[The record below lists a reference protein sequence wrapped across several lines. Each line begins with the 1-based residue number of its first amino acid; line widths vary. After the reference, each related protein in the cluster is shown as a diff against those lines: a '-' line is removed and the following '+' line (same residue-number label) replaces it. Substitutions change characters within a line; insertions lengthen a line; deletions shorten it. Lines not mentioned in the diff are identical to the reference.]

1 MSRTYMRQIDNA
13 LALCLAGHIFDPFPF
28 QALNQCVVLSKD
40 HLRINTCFRLAFCG
54 LTFFQNYLGGKKSI
68 PLLFIPVHTSIAKT
82 QENVCCVCFIFTVRG
97 GTKTDLNGKNY
108 FLT

>member
-54 LTFFQNYLGGKKSI
+54 LTFFQNYLGEKKHSPPFYPRSHKHCKNTGKRV
-68 PLLFIPVHTSIAKT
+68 L
-82 QENVCCVCFIFTVRG
+82 CVFHIHR
-97 GTKTDLNGKNY
+97 
-108 FLT
+108 